1 MSEREQNKP
10 SGQPRRVLRCDE
22 WESLIADALDG
33 TLPAADAAAFARH
46 HGECALCAQM
56 LKETQ
61 QGKAW
66 IEYLAAEP
74 EVPADLLQKIL
85 ARTSGRSVSGEEAG
99 VVPGVPLPVRAVP
112 ARSAWHR
119 VLPVVRQVARQ
130 AFEPRLMMT
139 AAMAFFSIALTLNLT
154 GIKLTEVRAADL
166 RPSRMRATL
175 TRQYYSTN
183 EQVMKYYE
191 NLRLVYEM
199 EARVRELRRSTE
211 AEPAPRP
218 TSNGT
223 PKQSPRDGSGSPS
236 STAPSG
242 GQTPVPQGRR
252 TPLQGD
258 AALPAMMVHD
268 VQPQRFSRPQA
279 DAHPDFRYAA
289 LDTAACAA
297 FSMER
302 RMKCFEARRCT
313 GNPGQPLP
321 ASFDRGGRKEKV
333 KREVFRALRS
343 TTEDQAE
350 RSLV

>member
-10 SGQPRRVLRCDE
+10 SGQPGRVLRHDE

-33 TLPAADAAAFARH
+33 TLTAADAAAFARH
-46 HGECALCAQM
+46 QADCTPCAQI

-66 IEYLAAEP
+66 MEYLAVEP

-85 ARTSGRSVSGEEAG
+85 TRTSGRSVSGEETG

-112 ARSAWHR
+112 ARSTWHR
-119 VLPVVRQVARQ
+119 ALPVIRQVGRQ

-166 RPSRMRATL
+166 RPSRVRATL

-211 AEPAPRP
+211 AEPTPRP
-218 TSNGT
+218 TSNQTT
-223 PKQSPRDGSGSPS
+223 PKQAPRDGSGSPS
-236 STAPSG
+236 STAPTG
-242 GQTPVPQGRR
+242 GQTLPVPQGRR
-252 TPLQGD
+252 TPLRGD
-258 AALPAMMVHD
+258 ATLPAEMVD
-268 VQPQRFSRPQA
+268 FEPQRFS
-279 DAHPDFRYAA
+279 
-289 LDTAACAA
+289 
-297 FSMER
+297 
-302 RMKCFEARRCT
+302 ARQIET
-313 GNPGQPLP
+313 QHVT
-321 ASFDRGGRKEKV
+321 ASFDRSGKKEKV
-333 KREVFRALRS
+333 KKEVFRALRS

>member
-1 MSEREQNKP
+1 MSEREQNTP
-10 SGQPRRVLRCDE
+10 SGRPGRVLRCDE
-22 WESLIADALDG
+22 WENLIADALDG
-33 TLPAADAAAFARH
+33 TLPAAEAAAFARH
-46 HGECALCAQM
+46 HAECALCAQM

-66 IEYLAAEP
+66 IEYLAEEP
-74 EVPADLLQKIL
+74 EVPADLLKKIL
-85 ARTSGRSVSGEEAG
+85 ARTSGTVSEAG

-112 ARSAWHR
+112 PRPAWHR

-166 RPSRMRATL
+166 RPSRLRATL
-175 TRQYYSTN
+175 SRQYYSTN

-218 TSNGT
+218 TSNQT
-223 PKQSPRDGSGSPS
+223 PKQQAPRDGSPS

-242 GQTPVPQGRR
+242 GQIPVPQGRR
-252 TPLQGD
+252 TPLQSD
-258 AALPAMMVHD
+258 AALPAMMVRD
-268 VQPQRFSRPQA
+268 VQPQHFAARP
-279 DAHPDFRYAA
+279 
-289 LDTAACAA
+289 
-297 FSMER
+297 S
-302 RMKCFEARRCT
+302 EA
-313 GNPGQPLP
+313 QQVP
-321 ASFDRGGRKEKV
+321 ASFDRTGKKEKV

>member
-1 MSEREQNKP
+1 MSEREQNTP
-10 SGQPRRVLRCDE
+10 SGRPGRVLRCDE
-22 WESLIADALDG
+22 WENLIADALDG
-33 TLPAADAAAFARH
+33 TLSAADAAAFDRH
-46 HGECALCAQM
+46 QAECALCAQM

-74 EVPADLLQKIL
+74 EPPADLLKKIL
-85 ARTSGRSVSGEEAG
+85 ARTSGSGSGEEAG

-112 ARSAWHR
+112 PRPAWHR
-119 VLPVVRQVARQ
+119 VLPTVRQVARQ

-166 RPSRMRATL
+166 TPSRLRATL

-218 TSNGT
+218 ASQQT
-223 PKQSPRDGSGSPS
+223 PKQQTPRDGSPS

-242 GQTPVPQGRR
+242 GQALPVPQGRR
-252 TPLQGD
+252 TPLRSD
-258 AALPAMMVHD
+258 AALPAMMVD
-268 VQPQRFSRPQA
+268 SRPQ
-279 DAHPDFRYAA
+279 HFAA
-289 LDTAACAA
+289 RPPAA
-297 FSMER
+297 
-302 RMKCFEARRCT
+302 
-313 GNPGQPLP
+313 QQVP
-321 ASFDRGGRKEKV
+321 ASFERSGKKQKV

>member
-1 MSEREQNKP
+1 MSEREQNTP
-10 SGQPRRVLRCDE
+10 SGRPGRVLRCDE
-22 WESLIADALDG
+22 WENLIADALDG
-33 TLPAADAAAFARH
+33 TLPAADAAAFTRH
-46 HGECALCAQM
+46 HAECALCAQM

-66 IEYLAAEP
+66 IEYLAEEP
-74 EVPADLLQKIL
+74 EVPADLLKKIL
-85 ARTSGRSVSGEEAG
+85 ARTSGSVSGEEAG

-112 ARSAWHR
+112 PRPAAWHR
-119 VLPVVRQVARQ
+119 VLPMVRQVARQ

-154 GIKLTEVRAADL
+154 GIKLTEMRAADL
-166 RPSRMRATL
+166 RPSRLRATL
-175 TRQYYSTN
+175 SRQYYSTN

-211 AEPAPRP
+211 SEPAPRP
-218 TSNGT
+218 TSNQT
-223 PKQSPRDGSGSPS
+223 PKQQAPRDGSPS

-242 GQTPVPQGRR
+242 GQTLPAPQGRR
-252 TPLQGD
+252 TPLQSD
-258 AALPAMMVHD
+258 AALPAMMVD
-268 VQPQRFSRPQA
+268 SRPQ
-279 DAHPDFRYAA
+279 HFAA
-289 LDTAACAA
+289 RPAEVL
-297 FSMER
+297 
-302 RMKCFEARRCT
+302 
-313 GNPGQPLP
+313 QLP
-321 ASFDRGGRKEKV
+321 ASFERGGKKEKV

>member
-10 SGQPRRVLRCDE
+10 SGQPGRVLRCDE
-22 WESLIADALDG
+22 WENLIADALDG

-46 HGECALCAQM
+46 QGECALCAQM
-56 LKETQ
+56 FKETQ

-66 IEYLAAEP
+66 MDYLAVEP

-85 ARTSGRSVSGEEAG
+85 ARTSGHAVSGEEAG
-99 VVPGVPLPVRAVP
+99 VAPGLPLPVGAVP
-112 ARSAWHR
+112 ARSIWHR
-119 VLPVVRQVARQ
+119 VLPVARLVARQ

-211 AEPAPRP
+211 TEPAPRP
-218 TSNGT
+218 TSNET
-223 PKQSPRDGSGSPS
+223 PKQQPRDGTGSPS

-242 GQTPVPQGRR
+242 RQTLPVPQGRR

-258 AALPAMMVHD
+258 GAQPAEMVD
-268 VQPQRFSRPQA
+268 SRPQRFSAPQA
-279 DAHPDFRYAA
+279 VP
-289 LDTAACAA
+289 T
-297 FSMER
+297 
-302 RMKCFEARRCT
+302 
-313 GNPGQPLP
+313 
-321 ASFDRGGRKEKV
+321 SFDRNGKKEKV

>member
-1 MSEREQNKP
+1 M
-10 SGQPRRVLRCDE
+10 
-22 WESLIADALDG
+22 
-33 TLPAADAAAFARH
+33 F
-46 HGECALCAQM
+46 
-56 LKETQ
+56 KETKE
-61 QGKAW
+61 GKAW
-66 IEYLAAEP
+66 MDYMAEEP
-74 EVPADLLQKIL
+74 EVPAGLLQKGL
-85 ARTSGRSVSGEEAG
+85 TETRRPYARAEEAG
-99 VVPGVPLPVRAVP
+99 VVPGVPLPLRAVP
-112 ARSAWHR
+112 ARSTWHR
-119 VLPVVRQVARQ
+119 VLPVARQVARQ

-166 RPSRMRATL
+166 RPSRLRATL

-218 TSNGT
+218 TSNET
-223 PKQSPRDGSGSPS
+223 PKQAPRDGSPS

-242 GQTPVPQGRR
+242 GQTPPVPQGRR
-252 TPLQGD
+252 TPLNGD
-258 AALPAMMVHD
+258 AAQPSEMVD
-268 VQPQRFSRPQA
+268 SRPQ
-279 DAHPDFRYAA
+279 H
-289 LDTAACAA
+289 
-297 FSMER
+297 FS
-302 RMKCFEARRCT
+302 A
-313 GNPGQPLP
+313 PLAQQVP
-321 ASFDRGGRKEKV
+321 ASFDRSGKKERV

>member
-10 SGQPRRVLRCDE
+10 SGQPGRVLRCDE
-22 WESLIADALDG
+22 WENLIADALDG

-46 HGECALCAQM
+46 HSECALCAQM

-66 IEYLAAEP
+66 IDYLVAEP
-74 EVPADLLQKIL
+74 EVPADLLKKIL
-85 ARTSGRSVSGEEAG
+85 ARTSGTVSEAG

-112 ARSAWHR
+112 ARPAWHR
-119 VLPVVRQVARQ
+119 VLPLARQVARQ

-166 RPSRMRATL
+166 RPARLRATL

-218 TSNGT
+218 TSNQT
-223 PKQSPRDGSGSPS
+223 PKQAPRDGSPS

-242 GQTPVPQGRR
+242 EKTLPVPQGRR
-252 TPLQGD
+252 TPLQND

-268 VQPQRFSRPQA
+268 VQPQRFAARPA
-279 DAHPDFRYAA
+279 E
-289 LDTAACAA
+289 
-297 FSMER
+297 ME
-302 RMKCFEARRCT
+302 
-313 GNPGQPLP
+313 PVP
-321 ASFDRGGRKEKV
+321 ASFDRSGKKEKV

>member
-1 MSEREQNKP
+1 MSEREQNQP
-10 SGQPRRVLRCDE
+10 SGQPGRVLRCDE
-22 WESLIADALDG
+22 WENLIADALDG
-33 TLPAADAAAFARH
+33 TLSAADAAAFTRH

-66 IEYLAAEP
+66 IEYLAVEP
-74 EVPADLLQKIL
+74 EVPVDLLQKIL
-85 ARTSGRSVSGEEAG
+85 ARTSGRSVSGEEAV
-99 VVPGVPLPVRAVP
+99 VVPGAPLPVRAVP

-166 RPSRMRATL
+166 RPSRVRATV
-175 TRQYYSTN
+175 TRQFYSTN

-211 AEPAPRP
+211 AEPSPRP
-218 TSNGT
+218 SPTSPNET
-223 PKQSPRDGSGSPS
+223 PKQRPRDGTGSPS

-242 GQTPVPQGRR
+242 GQSLPVPQGRR
-252 TPLQGD
+252 APLQDD
-258 AALPAMMVHD
+258 ATLSAMMVDSQHL
-268 VQPQRFSRPQA
+268 SARPA
-279 DAHPDFRYAA
+279 GPHPNFRYARP
-289 LDTAACAA
+289 DTAACAV
-297 FSMER
+297 
-302 RMKCFEARRCT
+302 
-313 GNPGQPLP
+313 P
-321 ASFDRGGRKEKV
+321 ASFDRSGKREKV

>member
-10 SGQPRRVLRCDE
+10 SGQPGRVLRCDE
-22 WESLIADALDG
+22 WENLIADALDG
-33 TLPAADAAAFARH
+33 TLSAADAAAFARH
-46 HGECALCAQM
+46 QGECALCAQIF
-56 LKETQ
+56 KETQ

-66 IEYLAAEP
+66 MDYLAEEP
-74 EVPADLLQKIL
+74 EVPADLLQKVL
-85 ARTSGRSVSGEEAG
+85 TRTSGRSVSGEEAG

-112 ARSAWHR
+112 ARSTWHR
-119 VLPVVRQVARQ
+119 VLPVARQVARQ

-166 RPSRMRATL
+166 RPSRVRATL

-211 AEPAPRP
+211 TEPAPRP
-218 TSNGT
+218 TSNET
-223 PKQSPRDGSGSPS
+223 PKQAPRDGSPS

-242 GQTPVPQGRR
+242 GQTPPVPQGRR
-252 TPLQGD
+252 TPLNGD
-258 AALPAMMVHD
+258 AAQPSEMVD
-268 VQPQRFSRPQA
+268 SRPQ
-279 DAHPDFRYAA
+279 H
-289 LDTAACAA
+289 
-297 FSMER
+297 FS
-302 RMKCFEARRCT
+302 A
-313 GNPGQPLP
+313 PLAQQVP
-321 ASFDRGGRKEKV
+321 ASFDRSGKKERV

>member
-10 SGQPRRVLRCDE
+10 SGQPGRVLRCDE
-22 WESLIADALDG
+22 WENLIADALDG
-33 TLPAADAAAFARH
+33 TLTAADAAAFARH
-46 HGECALCAQM
+46 QGECTLCAQM

-66 IEYLAAEP
+66 IEYLTVEP
-74 EVPADLLQKIL
+74 EVPADLLKKIL
-85 ARTSGRSVSGEEAG
+85 ARTSDRLELGDASAVA
-99 VVPGVPLPVRAVP
+99 PGAPLPVRAVP

-119 VLPVVRQVARQ
+119 VMLPVVRQ

-166 RPSRMRATL
+166 SPSRVRATL

-199 EARVRELRRSTE
+199 EARVRELRRTTE
-211 AEPAPRP
+211 AVPSSRP
-218 TSNGT
+218 SPSET
-223 PKQSPRDGSGSPS
+223 PKQAPRDGTGSPR

-242 GQTPVPQGRR
+242 GETLPVPQGRR
-252 TPLQGD
+252 APLKGD
-258 AALPAMMVHD
+258 AAMPEMMVD
-268 VQPQRFSRPQA
+268 SRLQ
-279 DAHPDFRYAA
+279 HPLGR
-289 LDTAACAA
+289 TANN
-297 FSMER
+297 
-302 RMKCFEARRCT
+302 T
-313 GNPGQPLP
+313 QQVP
-321 ASFDRGGRKEKV
+321 ASFDRSERRGKV
-333 KREVFRALRS
+333 KKEVFRALRS

-350 RSLV
+350 RGLA

>member
-10 SGQPRRVLRCDE
+10 FGQPGRVLRCDE
-22 WESLIADALDG
+22 WENLIADALDG
-33 TLPAADAAAFARH
+33 TLTAADAAAFARH

-66 IEYLAAEP
+66 MEYLAVEP
-74 EVPADLLQKIL
+74 EVPADLLQEDPGPHQRAPVSAEERAWCRAFL
-85 ARTSGRSVSGEEAG
+85 CRYAPRRPPVAPGAARA
-99 VVPGVPLPVRAVP
+99 
-112 ARSAWHR
+112 
-119 VLPVVRQVARQ
+119 RQVARQ
-130 AFEPRLMMT
+130 VFEPRLMMT

-166 RPSRMRATL
+166 RPSRVRATL

-218 TSNGT
+218 ASMKPPSSGAA
-223 PKQSPRDGSGSPS
+223 RHGSPS

-242 GQTPVPQGRR
+242 GQTLPVPQGRR
-252 TPLQGD
+252 TPLQSD
-258 AALPAMMVHD
+258 AALPAMMVHEA
-268 VQPQRFSRPQA
+268 SRSA
-279 DAHPDFRYAA
+279 FRH
-289 LDTAACAA
+289 
-297 FSMER
+297 R
-302 RMKCFEARRCT
+302 HGEAK
-313 GNPGQPLP
+313 QMP
-321 ASFDRGGRKEKV
+321 ASFDRSGKK
-333 KREVFRALRS
+333 KK
-343 TTEDQAE
+343 
-350 RSLV
+350 

>member
-10 SGQPRRVLRCDE
+10 SGQLGRVLRCDE
-22 WESLIADALDG
+22 WENLIADALDG
-33 TLPAADAAAFARH
+33 TLSAADAAAFARH
-46 HGECALCAQM
+46 QGECALCAQM

-66 IEYLAAEP
+66 IDYLAVEP
-74 EVPADLLQKIL
+74 EVPVDLLQKIL

-99 VVPGVPLPVRAVP
+99 VAPGAPLPVRAVP
-112 ARSAWHR
+112 ARPAWHR
-119 VLPVVRQVARQ
+119 VLPLVRQVARQ

-154 GIKLTEVRAADL
+154 GIKLTEVRPGDL
-166 RPSRMRATL
+166 RPSRLRATV
-175 TRQYYSTN
+175 TRQFYSTN

-218 TSNGT
+218 SPNKTT
-223 PKQSPRDGSGSPS
+223 PKQNPRDGTGSPS

-242 GQTPVPQGRR
+242 GQTLPVPQGRR
-252 TPLQGD
+252 TPLEND
-258 AALPAMMVHD
+258 TARPAMMVHA
-268 VQPQRFSRPQA
+268 QPQHFSARPA
-279 DAHPDFRYAA
+279 DA
-289 LDTAACAA
+289 
-297 FSMER
+297 
-302 RMKCFEARRCT
+302 
-313 GNPGQPLP
+313 QQLP
-321 ASFDRGGRKEKV
+321 ASFDRSRKREKV

-343 TTEDQAE
+343 STEDQAE